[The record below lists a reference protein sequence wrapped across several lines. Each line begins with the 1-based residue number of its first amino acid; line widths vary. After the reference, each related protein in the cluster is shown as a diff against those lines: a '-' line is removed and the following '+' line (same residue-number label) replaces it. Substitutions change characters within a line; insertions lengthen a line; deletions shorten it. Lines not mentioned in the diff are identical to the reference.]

1 MPRILINAAVSILT
15 VMALAACLAAIVA
28 LAACGEKPSRPDP
41 EGHRS
46 YSNEAPQN
54 PAYERT
60 VRQGESERMGN

>member
-1 MPRILINAAVSILT
+1 MPRSLVNAAVSILT

-28 LAACGEKPSRPDP
+28 LAACGEKPPRPDP

-54 PAYERT
+54 PVHGRT
-60 VRQGESERMGN
+60 LRQGESVRMGN